1 MEPILNTRDV
11 QSDTTA
17 RPARLSAVG
26 NCINLQAAATEQT
39 FAAELERVVGMA
51 VPYLAKDRPNLV
63 ALGEILGLPLAMTGK
78 RGYLSRLM
86 HTSNVAISMLA
97 LAYGRRMMYYRR
109 LYPGI
114 SLVRS
119 LLLALSD
126 VLYRPFVSTLSG
138 LAARHSIYL
147 SASTIPP
154 HVYWSTSTVDI
165 NPFGRRHSGKVF
177 LPTDPGVYNTGFLW
191 GPDGSLIGSTDKV
204 FLTDSEKV
212 VLDLTPGDL
221 EAVQAFGTEV
231 GKIGIAISLDAFTP
245 EFLRKLDSQGT
256 RIVIQHNAN
265 DQPWASPSKTS
276 DWQPQEW
283 LNSVFGSVQDEYPH
297 HYYNIC
303 TMRVGNYFDVTF
315 DGQSTITMK
324 SKLEPD
330 PYCNLVGN
338 DGFVHTE
345 TGQPLKG
352 EILAVS
358 PWVVDDPIK
367 TMPGISLAERR
378 KILEQ
383 VAHQLLPGG
392 TRANQYIE
400 AAIWADVEVPNV

>member
-1 MEPILNTRDV
+1 MNTRDV
-11 QSDTTA
+11 QSDTTT
-17 RPARLSAVG
+17 RPARLIAVG
-26 NCINLQAAATEQT
+26 NCMNLQAATTEQT
-39 FAAELERVVGMA
+39 FAAELERIVGMA
-51 VPYLAKDRPNLV
+51 VPYLAKSRPNLV
-63 ALGEILGLPLAMTGK
+63 VLGEILGLPLAMTGK

-126 VLYRPFVSTLSG
+126 VLYRPFVSTLSK
-138 LAARHSIYL
+138 LAARHAIYL
-147 SASTIPP
+147 SASTITP
-154 HVYWSTSTVDI
+154 HVQCSTSRVDI
-165 NPFGRRHSGKVF
+165 NRFGRRHSGKVF

-191 GPDGSLIGSTDKV
+191 GPDGSLIGSTDKI
-204 FLTDSEKV
+204 FLTDSEKAL
-212 VLDLTPGDL
+212 LDLTPGDL
-221 EAVQAFGTEV
+221 QAVRAFDTEL
-231 GKIGIAISLDAFTP
+231 GKIGIAINLDAFTP
-245 EFLRKLDSQGT
+245 EYLRKLDSLGT
-256 RIVIQHNAN
+256 CIVIQNNAN

-276 DWQPQEW
+276 EWQPQEW
-283 LNSVFGSVQDEYPH
+283 LNSVLGSVQAQYPH
-297 HYYNIC
+297 LHYNIC
-303 TMRVGNYFDVTF
+303 SMQVGNFFDVTF

-324 SKLEPD
+324 SNLEPN
-330 PYCNLVGN
+330 PCCNFVGN

-352 EILAVS
+352 EILAIS

-367 TMPGISLAERR
+367 TMPGMPLAERR

-392 TRANQYIE
+392 ARANQYIE
-400 AAIWADVEVPNV
+400 AAIWADVEIPSV